1 MWHSKLLAV
10 LRTVPTARISLIDAS
25 PVPFGL
31 VRYGVAPDH
40 PDVKNCIHQFT
51 ELVAANSS
59 RLAFMGNVRVG
70 VDVSV
75 DELRQSVDAVVL
87 AYGAGGERTMGVKG
101 KRDSLCYQIF
111 TKTGESAK
119 NCVSARR
126 FVGWYNG
133 VPADQQ
139 LAVDLES
146 HDTCAIIGQGNVAID
161 VARILLTHI
170 DVLRTTDTTEA
181 VSWRKFFCRIL
192 N

>member
-1 MWHSKLLAV
+1 VRHLVAV
-10 LRTVPTARISLIDAS
+10 LRTVPTARISMIDAS

-40 PDVKNCIHQFT
+40 PEVKNCIHQFT
-51 ELVAANSS
+51 ELVGTNSN

-75 DELRQSVDAVVL
+75 DELRRCVDAVVL

-101 KRDSLCYQIF
+101 MRALFLLSNF
-111 TKTGESAK
+111 FRKTGESAK

-161 VARILLTHI
+161 VARILLTHV

-181 VSWRKFFCRIL
+181 VSGRKAFLWRFF
-192 N
+192 